1 MRKDLSFTLI
11 TLIIYFIIG
20 RAANNPKLMIDSS
33 DTSRQITYVKDKDEI
48 GIVDLKGKIIKQI
61 KDKNTANVSL
71 TWSPDGSSLSY
82 IQSKNDSVYLKIY
95 SSKEDTIRNICT
107 IKIDTLDNLNVPVL
121 KWSKNGKYI
130 YFSDN
135 SGINMVDLNGK
146 KELLAHWDAIRD
158 FDISP
163 DDNTIACTNGD
174 SLFTA
179 NLVDH
184 RVDSTSTVSY
194 NFVSITKDKI
204 NRLLYLSG
212 LNDIL
217 LAAGKNIIV
226 LDTKHNEY
234 QNIYKASDLI
244 YWIGMDPATRNIYY
258 LSGVPTIHRELK
270 NLFNEDMFIY
280 FAWQYYDLLNRTD
293 YIRFGK
299 TGTLGIGYNGFPLGK
314 MKQRVQGHFDLCK
327 INMEGKEF
335 ERIETRNETVTSV
348 MPGLSEDGKYITLI
362 LNKRNSLKKLFIIS
376 TENRSKLQLTKKG
389 YHSFPTWR
397 PIPK

>member
-130 YFSDN
+130 YFSDH
-135 SGINMVDLNGK
+135 SGLNMVDLNGK
-146 KELLAHWDAIRD
+146 NELLVHWDAIRD
-158 FDISP
+158 FDLSP
-163 DDNTIACTNGD
+163 DDNIIACTNGD

-184 RVDSTSTVSY
+184 RVDSASTVSY
-194 NFVSITKDKI
+194 NFDSITKDKI

-226 LDTKHNEY
+226 LDVKHNEY
-234 QNIYKASDLI
+234 RNIYKASDPI
-244 YWIGMDPATRNIYY
+244 YWIRMDPATRNIYY

-270 NLFNEDMFIY
+270 KLFDEDMFFYISY
-280 FAWQYYDLLNRTD
+280 EYYTLLNIT
-293 YIRFGK
+293 YPIRLNK
-299 TGTLGIGYNGFPLGK
+299 TGLMGIGYHRLPTGK

-327 INMEGKEF
+327 INMEGREF
-335 ERIETRNETVTSV
+335 EKIESRNETVTSV
-348 MPGLSEDGKYITLI
+348 MPDLSEDGRYITLI

-376 TENRSKLQLTKKG
+376 TENLSRLQLTKKG
-389 YHSFPTWR
+389 YNSFPTWR
-397 PIPK
+397 PILK